1 MLGEGGWRSGLI
13 WPVADTDGREHVDR
27 CHEADDQGRRLDEEE
42 GLRRFGKRRSVGKA
56 EAAIVTMRE
65 LLGTVGAVLLA
76 DELRAFGCAQDRE
89 RTARHAAAHQRGVGE
104 RLQEI
109 ERDRKQRHGQNRC
122 APALVGASADHG
134 LS

>member
-1 MLGEGGWRSGLI
+1 MLGGGGWRSGLI
-13 WPVADTDGREHVDR
+13 WPVANADGRERVDR
-27 CHEADDQGRRLDEEE
+27 SHEAE
-42 GLRRFGKRRSVGKA
+42 GLRRFGERRSVGKA

-76 DELRAFGCAQDRE
+76 DELRAFGRAQDCE

-109 ERDRKQRHGQNRC
+109 ERDRKQRHGQNRR
-122 APALVGASADHG
+122 APALVGAFADHG
-134 LS
+134 LF